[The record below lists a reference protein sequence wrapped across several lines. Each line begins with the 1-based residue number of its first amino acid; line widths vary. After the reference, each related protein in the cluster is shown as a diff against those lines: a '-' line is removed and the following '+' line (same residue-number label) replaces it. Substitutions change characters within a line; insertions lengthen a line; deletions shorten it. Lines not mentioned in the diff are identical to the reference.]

1 MVTKNAIHGWLNLDK
16 PYGMSSGQAV
26 GKVKKLIHPTKIGHA
41 GTLDPLASGVL
52 PLALGEAT
60 KTSNY
65 AMNATKI
72 YQFTITFG
80 EQTSTDDMEGEVT
93 ATSDVMPTE
102 SAIKTSIPTF
112 TGIIE
117 QTPPAFS
124 AIKIDGKR
132 AYLLAREGKQVDIK
146 SRKITIE
153 KLTLLHMNGTNTA
166 TFEAIC
172 GKGTYIR
179 SLARDLALSLGS
191 VGHVSMLRRTGVG
204 KVLEKNIIS
213 LEKLEEIVHNAPPS
227 GDLSD
232 YLMINNVISPPDIVL
247 DDIPAVRINEG
258 LRARLRRGQAILAV
272 EVGEVKHTLNM
283 LHTLPLRDIGEGRIV
298 QLVKAMSGGQLV
310 ALLELKGRR
319 LLTVR
324 LLNYEMH

>member
-1 MVTKNAIHGWLNLDK
+1 MVTKNVIHGWLNIDK
-16 PYGMSSGQAV
+16 PYGMSSSQAI
-26 GKVKKLIHPTKIGHA
+26 GRVKKIIHPTKIGHA
-41 GTLDPLASGVL
+41 GTLDPLATGVL

-65 AMNATKI
+65 AMNKTKI
-72 YQFTITFG
+72 YQFTIKFG
-80 EQTSTDDMEGEVT
+80 EQTSTDDMEGEVI
-93 ATSDVMPTE
+93 ATSKTLPSEE
-102 SAIKTSIPTF
+102 SIKTRIPTF
-112 TGIIE
+112 TGVIE

-132 AYLLAREGKQVDIK
+132 AYLLAREGKEVKMK
-146 SRKITIE
+146 SRNVTIE
-153 KLTLLHMNGTNTA
+153 RFTLLRMDDASHA
-166 TFEAIC
+166 TFEVVC
-172 GKGTYIR
+172 SKGTYIR
-179 SLARDLALSLGS
+179 SLARDLALALDS

-227 GDLSD
+227 GDLTD
-232 YLMINNVISPPDIVL
+232 YLLINKVILPPDIVL

-258 LRARLRRGQAILAV
+258 LRARLRRGQALLAV
-272 EVGEVKHTLNM
+272 EVGEVKHTLDM
-283 LHTLPLRDIGEGRIV
+283 LHELPFRDVGEGRIV
-298 QLVKAMSGGQLV
+298 QLVKAMSGEQLV

-324 LLNYEMH
+324 LLNYETR